1 MDFNEALIKQKEFFN
16 THQTKDISFRKA
28 QLQKLKTLIQENE
41 SLFYEAIYKD
51 FGKSKFDTYTTEL
64 SLLYKEINYFLKNLH
79 KLAKPKSVTNNFANL
94 PGSSKI
100 YATPLG
106 NILVIGAWNY
116 PIQLSL
122 LPVVG
127 SLAAGNTCILK
138 PSEVALNTSNC
149 IAKLINENF
158 DEHYFKVIE
167 GGIEETTTI
176 LQLKF
181 DKIFY
186 TGSTSVGKIV
196 YEAAA
201 KNLTPVTLELGG
213 KSPVIVTQTA
223 NIEVAVKR
231 IVWGK
236 FLNAGQT
243 CVAPDYILVDD
254 KITEKFINILIKQI
268 ETNNYHPKSEYYTRI
283 INKKNFDRLINLI
296 DQKKLIYGGKNSIEE
311 LYMEP
316 SVMYPVSWEDDIMQQ
331 EIFGPILPILTYSNF
346 GDALN
351 EIQRHEKPLSAYL
364 FSNNSEEMD
373 LFTSQVSFGG
383 GCINDVVMHLANEKL
398 PFGGIG
404 NSGMGNYHGKYS
416 FKNFSHEKPVLK
428 KANWGEPNIKYP
440 PYSEQKLNIIKKII

>member
-1 MDFNEALIKQKEFFN
+1 MDFKEVLIKQKEFFN
-16 THQTKDISFRKA
+16 TDQTKDINFRKA
-28 QLQKLKTLIQENE
+28 QLQKLKTLIQEKE

-196 YEAAA
+196 YESAA

>member
-1 MDFNEALIKQKEFFN
+1 MDFKEVLIKQKEFFN
-16 THQTKDISFRKA
+16 TDQTKDINFRKA

-383 GCINDVVMHLANEKL
+383 GCINDVVMHLANEKF